1 MKASTAQVTG
11 GEDNHP
17 KIVDHAADI
26 EAFKALAGESN
37 TELLEKLLAQ
47 IVGGNLEAVN
57 PVLLSPDSDK
67 SHRAASDLLLPLIKQ
82 YLACTSGLR
91 EWGRPELH
99 CVYPA
104 YFVISLIQFHS
115 YV

>member
-1 MKASTAQVTG
+1 VKASKAQVTV

-37 TELLEKLLAQ
+37 TELLEKLLAG
-47 IVGGNLEAVN
+47 IVGGNSEAVS

-67 SHRAASDLLLPLIKQ
+67 SHRAASDLLLLLIKQ
-82 YLACTSGLR
+82 
-91 EWGRPELH
+91 
-99 CVYPA
+99 
-104 YFVISLIQFHS
+104 
-115 YV
+115 